1 MSDTAVKRRAPAA
14 KPGRGRPCLYTPEIA
29 AEICARLS
37 EGETLQSICRDE
49 HMPAVSTVNEWSGPA
64 HCRPKHV
71 PATFSVEFAR
81 AREVGHDA
89 IAAEALVIADTLEEG
104 VETVTKAD
112 GTVEERRGD
121 MLGHRKL
128 RIETRLKLLAKWSP
142 KKYGEK
148 MAVGGADDLPAIK
161 TDTDPADVARRVAFI
176 LTAAMRKK
184 QQAKD

>member
-1 MSDTAVKRRAPAA
+1 M
-14 KPGRGRPCLYTPEIA
+14 
-29 AEICARLS
+29 
-37 EGETLQSICRDE
+37 
-49 HMPAVSTVNEWSGPA
+49 
-64 HCRPKHV
+64 
-71 PATFSVEFAR
+71 
-81 AREVGHDA
+81 
-89 IAAEALVIADTLEEG
+89 IADTLEEG

-184 QQAKD
+184 QQTKD